1 MPFDLVEALLG
12 RAVVLPRI
20 LSWCR
25 SLAVVMSRLCARRI
39 ADLGRDQSGNVLVEA
54 ALVFPILVGL
64 LLGVSE
70 FSEAF
75 TASRRVAAAAHT
87 AADLVAR
94 SASVTAA
101 DLNGIKAM
109 VDETVKPFPATD
121 LGVVITSVVTD
132 KDNVATVAW
141 SEALGTGV
149 SAYGTGAAINVPAG
163 LTFPKGS
170 LILAETKYLFK
181 STLSTLIAG
190 SVPLQAKA
198 YQVPRYSSQVV
209 KK

>member
-1 MPFDLVEALLG
+1 MWLQ
-12 RAVVLPRI
+12 R
-20 LSWCR
+20 CQ
-25 SLAVVMSRLCARRI
+25 SLAGALARRGKRGVR
-39 ADLGRDQSGNVLVEA
+39 DLARDESGNILVEA
-54 ALVFPILVGL
+54 ALVFPILVAL

-75 TASRRVAAAAHT
+75 TASRRVTAAAHA

-101 DLNGIKAM
+101 DLSGIKAM
-109 VDETVKPFPATD
+109 IDETIKPFSAAS
-121 LGVVITSVVTD
+121 LGLVITSVVAD
-132 KDNVATVAW
+132 KDNATTVLW
-141 SEALGTGV
+141 SDALGTGV
-149 SAYGTGAAINVPAG
+149 TAYGTGAAIGVPAG

-170 LILAETKYLFK
+170 LVLAEIKYQFK
-181 STLSTLIAG
+181 STLSTLIVG

-198 YQVPRYSSQVV
+198 YHVPRYSNQVV